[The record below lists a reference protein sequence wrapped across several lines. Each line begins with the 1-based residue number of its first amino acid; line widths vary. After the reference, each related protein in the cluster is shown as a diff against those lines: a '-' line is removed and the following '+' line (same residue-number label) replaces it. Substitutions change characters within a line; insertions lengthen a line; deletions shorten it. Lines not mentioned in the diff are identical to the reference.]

1 MSGGRSGGYL
11 RSVRLCFSG
20 GFFKFGIS
28 LLAGSIT
35 LAMIMFPIMLIAIQ
49 ESLRRV
55 DDSYREAALA
65 LGVNTTYLVQRVL
78 VLRAWPGIV
87 AGMVL
92 AVGHAVGSA
101 APVLFT
107 ASVYFQGQPKA
118 G

>member
-1 MSGGRSGGYL
+1 VAVPAVIYGLFGYAFL
-11 RSVRLCFSG
+11 VV
-20 GFFKFGIS
+20 FFKFGIS

-78 VLRAWPGIV
+78 VLRAWPGTSP
-87 AGMVL
+87 AW
-92 AVGHAVGSA
+92 
-101 APVLFT
+101 F
-107 ASVYFQGQPKA
+107 
-118 G
+118 